1 MQHIQGISRNQL
13 QVSSLEDTIAADNPV
28 RFIDAFVN
36 SIDLVTI
43 GFTLRVLKTEG
54 RPSFDTKVF
63 LKIYLYGY
71 LNGIRSSR
79 RLEKET
85 LRNLEMQWLVE
96 AICPNYHSIADFRKD
111 NPKALKQLFKL
122 FVSFLKDAELIAG
135 EIIAIDGTKSRAHNG
150 KKSNFNQKKIDKH
163 IAYIEAKVEEYLD
176 ELEKNDVKDTS
187 VKVTNIQQ
195 KIERLKQNK
204 IKYELLEEKL
214 KASGEPQVST
224 TDSDARAL
232 LVQGQVVEV
241 SYNIQAAVDDKH
253 NLVVATHTINRNDK
267 NALSAI
273 AIEAKENLA
282 LETFTAL
289 VDKGYH
295 NGRELDTC
303 KNHNI
308 TTIVAHPDQGK
319 SNENGTQPEY
329 LVSKFSYNKENN
341 TYTCP
346 QGQTLTTTG
355 RWHKKTGRTEESG
368 YMYQKYRTPAC
379 KTCPVKD
386 QCTSRKAGRE
396 IDRSQYA
403 EAVEQNQKRYQENP
417 QLYRKRQEINEHIF
431 GTIKRKWGYNYTDLI
446 GLEKVNGEH
455 SLIMLV
461 YNIKRSINILGVP
474 DLIAKLKSWNS
485 PYKRKVSFLIKTT
498 YLNRFLARIIL
509 GTNQNTSKYTL
520 A

>member
-1 MQHIQGISRNQL
+1 MQHITGISRHQL
-13 QVSSLEDTIAADNPV
+13 QVSSLEDTISQDNPI

-36 SIDLVTI
+36 LIDLEKL

-79 RLEKET
+79 RLEKECQ
-85 LRNLEMQWLVE
+85 RNLEMHWLLE

-122 FVSFLKDAELIAG
+122 FVSFLKNADLISG
-135 EIIAIDGTKSRAHNG
+135 QTIAIDGTKSRANNG

-163 IAYIEAKVEEYLD
+163 KEYIDAKSQEYLD
-176 ELEKNDVKDTS
+176 QLEQNDSQENSTTI
-187 VKVTNIQQ
+187 TNIQQ

-204 IKYELLEEKL
+204 IKYELLEQEL
-214 KASGEPQVST
+214 QASGEPQVST
-224 TDSDARAL
+224 TDRDARAL

-273 AIEAKENLA
+273 ALEAKENLA
-282 LETFTAL
+282 LETLTVL

-329 LVSKFSYNKENN
+329 LVSKFIYNKEQN
-341 TYTCP
+341 TYICP

-355 RWHKKTGRTEESG
+355 SWHKKTGRTQESG
-368 YMYQKYRTPAC
+368 YQFQKYRTPAC
-379 KTCPVKD
+379 KSCPVKD
-386 QCTSRKAGRE
+386 QCTSRKGGRE

-403 EAVEQNQKRYQENP
+403 DAVEENHQRYQANP

-474 DLIAKLKSWNS
+474 DLIAKLKNWDS
-485 PYKRKVSFLIKTT
+485 PYKAKVLFLLKTEYIK
-498 YLNRFLARIIL
+498 LQLAIFFGQL
-509 GTNQNTSKYTL
+509 KL
-520 A
+520 EA

>member
-1 MQHIQGISRNQL
+1 M
-13 QVSSLEDTIAADNPV
+13 SSLEDTIAADNPV

-96 AICPNYHSIADFRKD
+96 AICPNYHSISDFRKD

-474 DLIAKLKSWNS
+474 DLIAKLKTWNS
-485 PYKRKVSFLIKTT
+485 P
-498 YLNRFLARIIL
+498 
-509 GTNQNTSKYTL
+509 
-520 A
+520 

>member
-1 MQHIQGISRNQL
+1 M
-13 QVSSLEDTIAADNPV
+13 SSLEDTISADNPV
-28 RFIDAFVN
+28 RFIDAFVG
-36 SIDLVTI
+36 SIDLEKL
-43 GFTLRVLKTEG
+43 GFTPRVLKTEG
-54 RPSFDTKVF
+54 RPSFDTRVF

-71 LNGIRSSR
+71 INGIRSSR
-79 RLEKET
+79 RLEKEC
-85 LRNLEMQWLVE
+85 LRNLEMQWLLE
-96 AICPNYHSIADFRKD
+96 AICPNYHSVADFRKD

-122 FVSFLKDAELIAG
+122 FVSFLKDADLISG
-135 EIIAIDGTKSRAHNG
+135 KTIAIDGTKSRAHNS
-150 KKSNFNQKKIDKH
+150 KKANFNQKKIDKQLQ
-163 IAYIEAKVEEYLD
+163 YIEDKTQEYLTALD
-176 ELEKNDVKDTS
+176 QNDVQENSTAI
-187 VKVTNIQQ
+187 TNIQQ

-204 IKYELLEEKL
+204 INYELLEEQL
-214 KASGEPQVST
+214 KATGEPQVST
-224 TDSDARAL
+224 TDPDARAL

-273 AIEAKENLA
+273 AIEAKENLEV
-282 LETFTAL
+282 ETFTVL

-303 KNHNI
+303 KTSNI

-329 LVSKFSYNKENN
+329 FVSKFVYNKAQN

-355 RWHKKTGRTEESG
+355 RWHKKTGRTDQSG
-368 YMYQKYRTPAC
+368 YQFQKYRTPAC
-379 KTCPVKD
+379 KTCLVKD
-386 QCTSRKAGRE
+386 LCTSRKGGRE

-403 EAVEQNQKRYQENP
+403 DAVEENLKRYQANP

-474 DLIAKLKSWNS
+474 DLLAKLKTWNS
-485 PYKRKVSFLIKTT
+485 PYKRKVLFWLKTT
-498 YLNRFLARIIL
+498 YLKLFLTQITF
-509 GTNQNTSKYTL
+509 GTNQNTATFSV

>member
-1 MQHIQGISRNQL
+1 MQHIQGIARNQL
-13 QVSSLEDTIAADNPV
+13 QVSSLEDTINQDNPV

-36 SIDLVTI
+36 SIDLGKI
-43 GFTLRVLKTEG
+43 GFTPRVLKTEG

-79 RLEKET
+79 RLEKEC
-85 LRNLEMQWLVE
+85 LRNIELQWLLE
-96 AICPNYHSIADFRKD
+96 AICPNYHSIADFRKE

-122 FVSFLKDAELIAG
+122 FVSFLKDADLIAG
-135 EIIAIDGTKSRAHNG
+135 ETIAIDGTKSRAHNG
-150 KKSNFNQKKIDKH
+150 KKSNYNQKKIDKH
-163 IAYIEAKVEEYLD
+163 KEYIESKIQDYLRALD
-176 ELEKNDVKDTS
+176 HNDSQEKST
-187 VKVTNIQQ
+187 TIANIQQ
-195 KIERLKQNK
+195 KIARLQQNK
-204 IKYELLEEKL
+204 LRYEILEEQL
-214 KASGEPQVST
+214 QSSGEPQIST
-224 TDSDARAL
+224 TDQDARAL

-241 SYNIQAAVDDKH
+241 SYNLQAAVDDKH

-273 AIEAKENLA
+273 ALEAKENLA
-282 LETFTAL
+282 VETFTVL

-295 NGRELDTC
+295 NGRELETC
-303 KNHNI
+303 KLANI

-329 LVSKFSYNKENN
+329 LVSKFTYNKENN

-355 RWHKKTGRTEESG
+355 SWHKKTTASERTS
-368 YMYQKYRTPAC
+368 YLYQKYRTTAC
-379 KTCPVKD
+379 KTCPVKE
-386 QCTSRKAGRE
+386 QCTSRAGGRE

-403 EAVEQNQKRYQENP
+403 DAVEENLKRYQSNP

-474 DLIAKLKSWNS
+474 ELIAKLKTWNT
-485 PYKRKVSFLIKTT
+485 PYKRKGLFFIKTT
-498 YLNRFLARIIL
+498 YLKLIVTKIIFE
-509 GTNQNTSKYTL
+509 TNQNTSKISL

>member
-1 MQHIQGISRNQL
+1 
-13 QVSSLEDTIAADNPV
+13 VSSLEDTIAADNPV

-214 KASGEPQVST
+214 KASGEPQIST
-224 TDSDARAL
+224 TDADARAL

-485 PYKRKVSFLIKTT
+485 PYKRKVLFLIKTT

>member
-1 MQHIQGISRNQL
+1 MQHIQGISRHQL
-13 QVSSLEDTIAADNPV
+13 QVVSLEDTISQDNPV

-36 SIDLVTI
+36 SINLEKI
-43 GFTLRVLKTEG
+43 GFTSRVLKTEG

-79 RLEKET
+79 KLEKECF
-85 LRNLEMQWLVE
+85 RNLEMQWLLE
-96 AICPNYHSIADFRKD
+96 AVRPNYHSIADFRKD

-122 FVSFLKDAELIAG
+122 FVSFLKNADLIAG
-135 EIIAIDGTKSRAHNG
+135 ETIAIDGTKSRAHNG

-163 IAYIEAKVEEYLD
+163 IAYIEARSQEYLD
-176 ELEKNDVKDTS
+176 QLEQNDIKDNPIAIS
-187 VKVTNIQQ
+187 NIQQ
-195 KIERLKQNK
+195 KIARLQQNK
-204 IKYELLEEKL
+204 IRYELLEEQL
-214 KASGEPQVST
+214 KSSGEPQVST
-224 TDSDARAL
+224 TDADSRAL

-253 NLVVATHTINRNDK
+253 NLIVATHTINRNDK

-273 AIEAKENLA
+273 ALEAKENLEA
-282 LETFTAL
+282 ETFTVL

-295 NGRELDTC
+295 NGREIEAC
-303 KNHNI
+303 KQANI

-329 LVSKFSYNKENN
+329 LVSQFTYNKENN

-355 RWHKKTGRTEESG
+355 SWHKKTGRTQESG
-368 YMYQKYRTPAC
+368 YQFQKYRTPAC

-386 QCTSRKAGRE
+386 QCTSRKGGRE

-403 EAVEQNQKRYQENP
+403 DAVEENHQRYKDNP
-417 QLYRKRQEINEHIF
+417 QRYRKRQEINEHIF

-474 DLIAKLKSWNS
+474 ELMAKLKTWNS
-485 PYKRKVSFLIKTT
+485 PYKAKVLFLLKTE
-498 YLNRFLARIIL
+498 YLKVKIALIFGQTKLVA
-509 GTNQNTSKYTL
+509 
-520 A
+520 

>member
-36 SIDLVTI
+36 SIDLVKI

-96 AICPNYHSIADFRKD
+96 AICPNYHSISDFRKD

-214 KASGEPQVST
+214 KASGEPQIST
-224 TDSDARAL
+224 TDADARAL

-474 DLIAKLKSWNS
+474 DLIAKLKTWNS
-485 PYKRKVSFLIKTT
+485 PYKRKVLFLIKTT
-498 YLNRFLARIIL
+498 CLNRFLARIIL

>member
-1 MQHIQGISRNQL
+1 MQHITGISRHQL
-13 QVSSLEDTIAADNPV
+13 QVSSLEDTISQDNPI

-36 SIDLVTI
+36 LIDLEKL

-79 RLEKET
+79 RLEKECQ
-85 LRNLEMQWLVE
+85 RNLEMQWLLE

-122 FVSFLKDAELIAG
+122 FVSFLKNADLISG
-135 EIIAIDGTKSRAHNG
+135 QTIAIDGTKSRANNG

-163 IAYIEAKVEEYLD
+163 KEYIDAKSQEYLD
-176 ELEKNDVKDTS
+176 QLEQNDSQENSTTI
-187 VKVTNIQQ
+187 TNIQQ

-204 IKYELLEEKL
+204 IKYELLEQEL
-214 KASGEPQVST
+214 QASGEPQVST
-224 TDSDARAL
+224 TDRDARAL

-273 AIEAKENLA
+273 ALEAKENLA
-282 LETFTAL
+282 LETLTVL

-295 NGRELDTC
+295 NGRELATC
-303 KNHNI
+303 KNNNI

-319 SNENGTQPEY
+319 SKENGTQPEY
-329 LVSKFSYNKENN
+329 FVSKFTYNKETN
-341 TYTCP
+341 TYICP

-368 YMYQKYRTPAC
+368 YQFQKYRTPAC
-379 KTCPVKD
+379 KTCPVKK
-386 QCTSRKAGRE
+386 QCTSRTAGRE

-403 EAVEQNQKRYQENP
+403 DAVEENHQRYQANP

-474 DLIAKLKSWNS
+474 DLIAKLKTWNS
-485 PYKRKVSFLIKTT
+485 PYKAKVLFLLKTEYIK
-498 YLNRFLARIIL
+498 LQLAIFFGQL
-509 GTNQNTSKYTL
+509 KL
-520 A
+520 EA